1 MRRKLWLLALVGMVL
16 WNIPMS
22 WADEVYVIAGGRGVG
37 TRINSVP
44 YEIKNPGFYYLGG
57 DLTLSGSTS
66 AITIKSDNVT
76 LDLMG
81 FSLTNTASSYP
92 SCAVVTT
99 THTNIEV
106 RNGTVSGFYTGV
118 EAWGSSR
125 NIRVFNVRAQN
136 NTYGIYL
143 NGDSHLIKNCSGV
156 GNTHTG
162 IGMDSGLIIDCIATN
177 NVWGIQLFL
186 GPGSIMGST
195 AYNNSVHNFFVG
207 NGSATGILVDR
218 NSAFGLSPNPN
229 YYIFPATPGV
239 VITANNAGTP

>member
-1 MRRKLWLLALVGMVL
+1 
-16 WNIPMS
+16 
-22 WADEVYVIAGGRGVG
+22 VG
-37 TRINSVP
+37 TRITSVP
-44 YEIKNPGFYYLGG
+44 YIIKERGFYYLGG
-57 DLTLSGSTS
+57 DFTISGSTN
-66 AITIKSDNVT
+66 AITIDSDNVT

-92 SCAVVTT
+92 SCAVSIT

-106 RNGTVSGFYTGV
+106 RNGTVNGFYTGV

-162 IGMDSGLIIDCIATN
+162 MGMDSGQIIDCIATN
-177 NVWGIQLFL
+177 NVWGIQFFH
-186 GPGSIMGST
+186 GPGSVMGST
-195 AYNNSVHNFFVG
+195 AYNNSEYNFYVG
-207 NGSATGILVDR
+207 SGSATAILVDR
-218 NSAFGLSPNPN
+218 NSAFGRTPN
-229 YYIFPATPGV
+229 YYFYPGTTGIV
-239 VITANNAGTP
+239 GIDPGSNTNAGLP